1 MKKIRRTTKFKK
13 DLKRYQNNP
22 KTLMELFKV
31 VELLAK
37 GQPIPNEK
45 RPHVLSGN
53 YKGALE
59 CHVENDSLLIWIEQ
73 SSDGEEII
81 ILSRFGSHSELF

>member
-1 MKKIRRTTKFKK
+1 
-13 DLKRYQNNP
+13 
-22 KTLMELFKV
+22 MELFKV

-37 GQPIPNEK
+37 GQPIPKEK
-45 RPHVLSGN
+45 LPHVLSGN

>member
-1 MKKIRRTTKFKK
+1 MTSLHVIP
-13 DLKRYQNNP
+13 LY
-22 KTLMELFKV
+22 LHYKV
-31 VELLAK
+31 LLAN
-37 GQPIPNEK
+37 GQPIPKEK
-45 RPHVLSGN
+45 RPYVLSGN